1 MATFDRAV
9 QLAAAAHAGQVDK
22 EGQPYLLHVLRVAL
36 AVSDPDARIAAVL
49 HDTVEDTSVTFEQL
63 EAEGFSA
70 VVLEAV
76 RRLTRS
82 HGTSYTDYVVGV
94 KGNAVARQV
103 KLADLADNSRL
114 DRNVID
120 PARFDW
126 DQRRIVKY
134 LVTYKFLAD
143 QIDEPIY
150 RELMANLEDPHP

>member
-36 AVSDPDARIAAVL
+36 AVSTPDARIAAVL
-49 HDTVEDTSVTFEQL
+49 HDTVEDTTVTFEQL
-63 EAEGFSA
+63 KAEGFSA
-70 VVLEAV
+70 AVLEAV
-76 RRLTRS
+76 RVLTRPN
-82 HGTSYTDYVVGV
+82 GTSYADYVVGV

-126 DQRRIVKY
+126 DRRRIVKY

-143 QIDEPIY
+143 QIDESTY
-150 RELMANLEDPHP
+150 RELMTSLEDPHP